1 MERIK
6 EYKKIT
12 IKDYSSY
19 EPEKCSD
26 GGAYGFWTEY
36 LYKGGDIWEI
46 SYGTTADM
54 EFCPCCGSFNSHY
67 DYENEEYSCGDFD
80 TINLVFIYKG
90 QIKIG
95 LLLVLNKN
103 GL

>member
-1 MERIK
+1 MESRIK

-12 IKDYSSY
+12 INDYRNY

-36 LYKGGDIWEI
+36 LDKGGDIWEI

-54 EFCPCCGSFNSHY
+54 EFCPC
-67 DYENEEYSCGDFD
+67 
-80 TINLVFIYKG
+80 
-90 QIKIG
+90 
-95 LLLVLNKN
+95 
-103 GL
+103 

>member
-36 LYKGGDIWEI
+36 LYKGGDI
-46 SYGTTADM
+46 G
-54 EFCPCCGSFNSHY
+54 
-67 DYENEEYSCGDFD
+67 
-80 TINLVFIYKG
+80 
-90 QIKIG
+90 
-95 LLLVLNKN
+95 
-103 GL
+103 